1 MIRKL
6 LVYDSYTLFWQ
17 KLRFEI
23 FGRVRGGAPRLIFSD
38 LKKGQIW
45 DFSDLHSDAFGR
57 PPSAWGCAP
66 FSLGVRGGAQPLS
79 LGVQGGAHH
88 PAWGEQGVLHP
99 LSWGVQG
106 GAHPSAWGC
115 KGVQG
120 ERTTQP
126 WVQVSVHP
134 QPGPA
139 PPSKSSLGDVAWF
152 TMTSFQVH
160 LWSSVRWMLLEY

>member
-1 MIRKL
+1 MGATWGEGVVEDWRCTPRPLKL
-6 LVYDSYTLFWQ
+6 QSPDWGF
-17 KLRFEI
+17 
-23 FGRVRGGAPRLIFSD
+23 
-38 LKKGQIW
+38 KGM
-45 DFSDLHSDAFGR
+45 LH
-57 PPSAWGCAP
+57 PSAWGCKGVRTTQLGGSKGCCTLYLGGCAP
-66 FSLGVRGGAQPLS
+66 FS

>member
-1 MIRKL
+1 MQLWGVQGCAL
-6 LVYDSYTLFWQ
+6 LSL
-17 KLRFEI
+17 
-23 FGRVRGGAPRLIFSD
+23 GVRTIQFGGA
-38 LKKGQIW
+38 
-45 DFSDLHSDAFGR
+45 H
-57 PPSAWGCAP
+57 PSAWGCAPFSLGVRTFQFGGAHPSAWWCAP